1 MKFLRKSGYQI
12 KAKPQV
18 VGEVCWEL
26 EKKGQLNPQ
35 NLVEVSRPK
44 NAPLHNEFQ
53 WNDKV
58 AAKLYRESRAMYL
71 IRSVA
76 VEIKELPA
84 TITEL
89 DLELTEKEPTV
100 RFFHAVVR
108 DGNFDSI
115 ETVAADEEKRNVLL
129 NQCLKDVEAF
139 REKYYILRSVLP
151 ELFDVIENITNQ

>member
-26 EKKGQLNPQ
+26 EKKGQLTPQ
-35 NLVEVSRPK
+35 NLVEVSKPK

-58 AAKLYRESRAMYL
+58 AAKMYRETRAMYL

-76 VEIKELPA
+76 VEVKELPK
-84 TITEL
+84 TITQI
-89 DLELTEKEPTV
+89 DLELTVKEPTV

-129 NQCLKDVEAF
+129 NQCLKDMEAF
-139 REKYYILRSVLP
+139 KEKYYILRSVLP
-151 ELFDVIENITNQ
+151 ELFDVIERITNK